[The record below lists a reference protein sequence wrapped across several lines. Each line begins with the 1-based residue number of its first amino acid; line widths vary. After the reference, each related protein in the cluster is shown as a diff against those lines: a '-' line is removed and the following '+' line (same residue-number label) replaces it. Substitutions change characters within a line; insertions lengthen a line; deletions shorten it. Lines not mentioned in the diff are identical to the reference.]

1 MELVGVLLDSLASL
15 GKVPETV
22 SDDNFMDSD
31 TRNELRDM
39 KRTAS
44 AISRRAATLQ
54 QWIWTLL
61 RRVNSPETHGA
72 VIHAASLMGQVAA
85 LKGQCRELE
94 ARMAELATTRD
105 EAVNS
110 DRRVRR
116 GLYRLASGRMK
127 LEEVLKAV
135 EDDDNEGSAAIF
147 AMEIAQE
154 VGSNEKAAATAVAGD
169 EEGEVVDGAH
179 VMELKKQLQD
189 LEEIASSRESQI
201 EQVRRQH
208 RSSRWLH

>member
-22 SDDNFMDSD
+22 SDNNLMDSD

-44 AISRRAATLQ
+44 AISQRAATLQ
-54 QWIWTLL
+54 KWIWTLL

-94 ARMAELATTRD
+94 ARVAELATTRD
-105 EAVNS
+105 EAINS

-135 EDDDNEGSAAIF
+135 EDDDKDGNAAMF
-147 AMEIAQE
+147 AMEIAEE
-154 VGSNEKAAATAVAGD
+154 VSSNERAAATTVAGD
-169 EEGEVVDGAH
+169 EKGEVVDEVH
-179 VMELKKQLQD
+179 VVQLKKQLQD

-201 EQVRRQH
+201 EQVRWHH
-208 RSSRWLH
+208 RSLCWQH